1 MLIGELVRED
11 LARSLRSEGIHLVTG
26 AFTTH
31 LSITVPH
38 LVDEFADMYARY
50 PFEAPPGVDD
60 ARLRIAERRPLRRGL
75 RPHVR
80 TWVNGEPLVGW
91 VPSHRAFTALET
103 SLNWSIVVGGSA
115 PLILHA
121 AVMERDGR
129 ALIMPAPSGSG
140 KSTLCAALVLRGWRL
155 FSDEATV
162 FGFSDGLLYPNPRP
176 VSLKNTSI
184 DVIRAFQPG
193 VRLSPVYHGTPKG
206 DVAYMHAPEESIA
219 RAGEPAVPGLVVT
232 PAYIAGRARHL
243 LARHRGVLARLHR
256 GSARPPGTALWMS
269 EKGFADEPKCALR
282 LHHDLHPRRLG
293 HPVNPHLFRDCAAT
307 NIAIDDPDHI
317 GIVWC
322 LLGHRTPATTEKYYN
337 LAGAV
342 EASRRFQ
349 NALLAR
355 RHGDDPRNCG
365 TRNQ

>member
-1 MLIGELVRED
+1 VLIGD
-11 LARSLRSEGIHLVTG
+11 LARADLARRLRSEGIHLVTG
-26 AFTTH
+26 AFTTQ
-31 LSITVPH
+31 LSIDVPH

-60 ARLRIAERRPLRRGL
+60 ARLRIAEHRPLRRWL

-80 TWVNGEPLVGW
+80 TWVNGEPLVGL
-91 VPSHRAFTALET
+91 VPAHRAFTALET

-162 FGFSDGLLYPNPRP
+162 FGFNDGLLYPNPRP

-184 DVIRAFQPG
+184 DVIRTFEPSAQF
-193 VRLSPVYHGTPKG
+193 SPIYQGTPKG
-206 DVAYMHAPEESIA
+206 DVAYMRAPEESVA

-232 PAYIAGRARHL
+232 PAYIAGAKISTRTLDKAEGFRMLMDNAVNYASMLQTGFDFLTHVVARCTML
-243 LARHRGVLARLHR
+243 ELTYSDFDEAIALIDTLHR
-256 GSARPPGTALWMS
+256 EARPA
-269 EKGFADEPKCALR
+269 
-282 LHHDLHPRRLG
+282 
-293 HPVNPHLFRDCAAT
+293 
-307 NIAIDDPDHI
+307 
-317 GIVWC
+317 
-322 LLGHRTPATTEKYYN
+322 
-337 LAGAV
+337 
-342 EASRRFQ
+342 
-349 NALLAR
+349 
-355 RHGDDPRNCG
+355 
-365 TRNQ
+365 